1 MATPRFITLD
11 GIDGSG
17 KTSQQP
23 RLAEWLR
30 SRGLEVVTCRDPG
43 STAAGDAVRAILL
56 DRHDLAIAPTAE
68 MLLYM
73 SARAQLVAEVVRP
86 ALDRGA
92 WVVSDRYLLANV
104 VYQGH
109 AGGLGADVV
118 RSVGAVATGGL
129 EPDLTLL
136 IDVDLATAAGRLAR
150 PLDRLE
156 RRGEAYRA
164 RVRDGY
170 LAEAARAA
178 ARIAIVDGSAAPEV
192 VAERIRAVLTA
203 RFPELAADG

>member
-1 MATPRFITLD
+1 MATARFIALD

-23 RLAEWLR
+23 RLADWLR
-30 SRGLEVVTCRDPG
+30 TRGLEVVTCRDPG
-43 STAAGDAVRAILL
+43 STAVGDAVRAILL
-56 DRHDLAIAPTAE
+56 DRHDLALAPTAE

-73 SARAQLVAEVVRP
+73 AARAQLVAEVVRP

-178 ARIAIVDGSAAPEV
+178 ARVAIVDGTAAPEV
-192 VAERIRAVLTA
+192 VEQRIRSVLTA